1 MKRTLLI
8 PLVYFFVHF
17 TIFRF
22 ETIKEKNSSLY
33 GLRLRSTNQYI
44 NEKNRSDLLSV
55 NEQHRFH
62 EVELCF
68 NLVKLLF
75 FSKKLYLL

>member
-1 MKRTLLI
+1 MI
-8 PLVYFFVHF
+8 NMISEVQVSV
-17 TIFRF
+17 
-22 ETIKEKNSSLY
+22 EKNSSFY

-68 NLVKLLF
+68 NLVK
-75 FSKKLYLL
+75 KKINNYLIYHKIMIFNS